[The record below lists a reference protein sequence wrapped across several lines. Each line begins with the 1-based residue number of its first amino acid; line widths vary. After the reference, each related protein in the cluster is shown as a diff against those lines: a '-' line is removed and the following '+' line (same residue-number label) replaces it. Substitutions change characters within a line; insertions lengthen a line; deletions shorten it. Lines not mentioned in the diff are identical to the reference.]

1 MGNDNNSGS
10 KKMWGGRFSEG
21 TAASV
26 EAFSASI
33 HYDVRL
39 YKYDIAGSKAHA
51 AMLSANGILTA
62 DELQAITDGLS
73 AIEKEIDAG
82 QFEFKRELED
92 VHMNI
97 EKALIDRIGPAGAKL
112 HSGRSRNDQIAV
124 DFKMYLRDQCDVVVD
139 LLDEVRKSFV
149 VVARKYLGQLMP
161 GYTHLQRA
169 QPVQIAHHM
178 LAYYEMFTRDRERMI
193 DCRKRL
199 NLSPLV
205 VLPWLEVGYL

>member
-97 EKALIDRIGPAGAKL
+97 EKALIDRIGPADANVALFRRLMNMRKWPGAISRYL
-112 HSGRSRNDQIAV
+112 SFFTVTGTFRPPMSGSTLSCPMVGLTREAGRS
-124 DFKMYLRDQCDVVVD
+124 
-139 LLDEVRKSFV
+139 LLGAFLLVKV
-149 VVARKYLGQLMP
+149 
-161 GYTHLQRA
+161 
-169 QPVQIAHHM
+169 
-178 LAYYEMFTRDRERMI
+178 
-193 DCRKRL
+193 
-199 NLSPLV
+199 NL
-205 VLPWLEVGYL
+205 WWW